1 VALCLTPVILTVSM
15 SETTRTET
23 QLGVADLTKRLGAAG
38 VHIIDQDRTPGLQRS
53 TYFAIG
59 STERQTDI
67 TISDSFL
74 DDLPNTKEYQATVDS
89 YAFAVAGRLKC
100 GSPELFYCRSGI
112 AVRVSILWPIHTGM
126 YNSVLTTS
134 ILMDVINHVDEQVAK
149 CSMEVGQTLGHTVFD
164 IVLQTVNSVRTAID
178 EGLVRFHAPDV
189 RQETYQPV
197 KRQQQFE
204 HRSQSEIEHF
214 LRGKAYVLGFIAVD
228 EPSNVW
234 TADPWD
240 AQYLGATKKELS
252 LATRVLQAKGV
263 LQATGVSH
271 PFSEYVRPTDK
282 LLAEQS
288 SRKQDEE
295 TFFQSQQKI
304 SRLNLPT
311 KEELL
316 KDMLTI
322 LEQHPVTALFV
333 IDLDN
338 FKSVNDKLGHSRGD
352 ECLDLVVS
360 TVVTAVGR
368 RGRVYRWGSGDEFAV
383 CLPDFSTEE
392 AQVTAERIRRGVE
405 EAKPGGEI
413 AVTTS
418 IGVCGSDRANSK
430 SADEILNFA
439 DKAMY
444 QSKKSGKNRVTA
456 WPFGADAGQSV
467 PRAAKLTK
475 QAIKAQLAVFLKE
488 GREIQNGLE
497 YSNTNSFRQKPE
509 WEQRVEKYL
518 EKNLDGS
525 YAVRFQTP
533 GHPPTA
539 YPDGINSKMMAP
551 WADTGARM
559 AMLNSFMAELRD

>member
-1 VALCLTPVILTVSM
+1 M
-15 SETTRTET
+15 SETPRTET
-23 QLGVADLTKRLGAAG
+23 QLGIADLTKRLGAAG
-38 VHIIDQDRTPGLQRS
+38 LNIIEQRDRFQNDT

-59 STERQTDI
+59 TSANQTDI
-67 TISDSFL
+67 VLSLEFL
-74 DDLPNTKEYQATVDS
+74 HDLPNTKEYQAAVDS
-89 YAFAVAGRLKC
+89 YALAVAGRLKC
-100 GSPELFYCRSGI
+100 GSPELFYSRSGV
-112 AVRVSILWPIHTGM
+112 AVRVSFLWPIQAAI
-126 YNSVLTTS
+126 YNSVLTTF
-134 ILMDVINHVDEQVAK
+134 ILMDVINHADGQVAK

-189 RQETYQPV
+189 RQETYQRV
-197 KRQQQFE
+197 KRQQQFD
-204 HRSQSEIEHF
+204 HRSQSEIEQF

-295 TFFQSQQKI
+295 TFFQSQQKV

-311 KEELL
+311 KDVLL
-316 KDMLTI
+316 KDMRTI
-322 LEQHPVTALFV
+322 LERHPVSAILVTDA
-333 IDLDN
+333 DN
-338 FKSVNDKLGHSRGD
+338 FKSVNDTLGHSRGD
-352 ECLDLVVS
+352 ECLDLIVS
-360 TVVTAVGR
+360 KIATVVGR
-368 RGRVYRWGSGDEFAV
+368 RGKIYRWGSGDEFAV
-383 CLPDFSTEE
+383 CLPNFSTEE
-392 AQVTAERIRRGVE
+392 AQATAERIRRGVE

-413 AVTTS
+413 AVSVS
-418 IGVCGSDRANSK
+418 IGVCGSDRAANSK
-430 SADEILNFA
+430 SADEILDFA
-439 DKAMY
+439 DKALY
-444 QSKKSGKNRVTA
+444 QSKNSGKNRVTTL
-456 WPFGADAGQSV
+456 PFGVDAGGRSV
-467 PRAAKLTK
+467 PRAAKETK
-475 QAIKAQLAVFLKE
+475 QAIKTQLAVFLKE
-488 GREIQNGLE
+488 GREIQNGLH
-497 YSNTNSFRQKPE
+497 YSNIDSLRQKQE

-525 YAVRFQTP
+525 YAVRFQNP
-533 GHPPTA
+533 GHPATT
-539 YPDGINSKMMAP
+539 YPEGINSKMMAP

>member
-1 VALCLTPVILTVSM
+1 M
-15 SETTRTET
+15 SEILRTET
-23 QLGVADLTKRLGAAG
+23 QLGVADLTKRLEAAG
-38 VHIIDQDRTPGLQRS
+38 IHIIDQSRTPGLQRS

-59 STERQTDI
+59 SAERQTDI

-74 DDLPNTKEYQATVDS
+74 DDLPNTKEYQAAVDS
-89 YAFAVAGRLKC
+89 YALAVAGRLKC
-100 GSPELFYCRSGI
+100 GSPELFYCRSGV
-112 AVRVSILWPIHTGM
+112 AVRVSIRWPIQAAM
-126 YNSVLTTS
+126 YNSVLTTF
-134 ILMDVINHVDEQVAK
+134 ILLDVINQVDGRIAK
-149 CSMEVGQTLGHTVFD
+149 CSMEVGHTLGHTAFD
-164 IVLQTVNSVRTAID
+164 IVMQTVNSVRTAID
-178 EGLVRFHAPDV
+178 EGLVRFHSPDV
-189 RQETYQPV
+189 RQETYQRI

-204 HRSQSEIEHF
+204 HRSQSEIEQF

-240 AQYLGATKKELS
+240 AEYLGTTMKELS
-252 LATRVLQAKGV
+252 LAARVLQAKGV
-263 LQATGVSH
+263 LQATGVRH

-288 SRKQDEE
+288 SEKDGEE
-295 TFFQSQQKI
+295 TLFQPQQKV

-311 KEELL
+311 KDVLL
-316 KDMLTI
+316 KDISKI
-322 LEQHPVTALFV
+322 LERHVVSAVVV

-338 FKSVNDKLGHSRGD
+338 FKSVNDTLGSHSKGD

-360 TVVTAVGR
+360 TIGTVVGR
-368 RGRVYRWGSGDEFAV
+368 KGGVYRWGSGDEFAV

-392 AQVTAERIRRGVE
+392 AQVTAERIRCAVE
-405 EAKPGGEI
+405 QAKPGGEI
-413 AVTTS
+413 TVTTS
-418 IGVCGSDRANSK
+418 IGVCASDRVESQ
-430 SADEILNFA
+430 SAKEILDYA

-444 QSKKSGKNRVTA
+444 ASKQSGRNRVTA
-456 WPFGADAGQSV
+456 WPIGVNLAADAT
-467 PRAAKLTK
+467 PNPKPAKH
-475 QAIKAQLAVFLKE
+475 AVKAQVAVFLKE

-497 YSNTNSFRQKPE
+497 YSNIDSLRQKQE

-518 EKNLDGS
+518 EKNLDGT
-525 YAVRFQTP
+525 YTVRFQTP
-533 GHPPTA
+533 GHPPTT